1 MYALLT
7 GLYSVDVAG
16 LIQPLEQWTSELSTS

>member
-1 MYALLT
+1 MYALLK

-16 LIQPLEQWTSELSTS
+16 RTQPLEQWTSELSTS